1 MCSKCGCGEGPNGCS
16 DCGICQKCAGVSVAA
31 PRLDTTEAMESRDG
45 VQEENQEVSREGTST
60 GEALADT

>member
-1 MCSKCGCGEGPNGCS
+1 MS
-16 DCGICQKCAGVSVAA
+16 AAA